1 MSKITIAN
9 INKTNVPTPSGGRV
23 SLFSDSSNNDNPSV
37 KYPDGSV
44 KDLTDTGGG
53 ITGGTYVSSAST
65 ITLNNSD
72 GTGVDIS
79 GITTNNI
86 LDTHGY
92 IVDAVNG
99 DNSTGVKGSY
109 VKPFA
114 TIEGAES
121 VALSGETIRVI
132 TDIAEANRGKDG
144 LTYIFENNSTMSYP
158 STSPAI
164 TGLDWNS
171 LWTDQ
176 SGTDISYTVIGGRFT
191 IDSYWNGV
199 WRRSVV
205 RLTSA
210 SKVLMIDTE
219 YMEVVGD
226 DGWNF
231 YLEGDGCT
239 IDVRANGD
247 IVYAWMLVRV
257 EAPNTTC
264 NVYSKGSIRTNDL
277 GYGSSLING
286 NGAGSTVDCSNT
298 KLNLTAERSIT
309 CGGHYVGTMRGA
321 LTCNSSPNAKS
332 TFIINTPLYEEYDKH
347 INKAGD
353 EKGTIGSSNQC
364 NHYVQFNVDVFKLH
378 HDTSVPSASPYYGGH
393 SGVTSVSSSTKI
405 SFVVDLN
412 VRLLI
417 LGVGHRL
424 DYSRV
429 TASTNKVKAIVNYN
443 DTTIVYTDPSLQNFY
458 DWKTGSNR
466 YAGSVI
472 DTRFCNFSFNGTT
485 KVIINPLAITAGQ
498 VTFGT
503 SDNTEDNAYIIG
515 EFISNG
521 SVKSTSF
528 VDSLTGASFST
539 GIPKMVMSHNSIITE
554 YAKYENLL

>member
-1 MSKITIAN
+1 
-9 INKTNVPTPSGGRV
+9 
-23 SLFSDSSNNDNPSV
+23 
-37 KYPDGSV
+37 
-44 KDLTDTGGG
+44 
-53 ITGGTYVSSAST
+53 
-65 ITLNNSD
+65 
-72 GTGVDIS
+72 
-79 GITTNNI
+79 
-86 LDTHGY
+86 
-92 IVDAVNG
+92 
-99 DNSTGVKGSY
+99 
-109 VKPFA
+109 
-114 TIEGAES
+114 
-121 VALSGETIRVI
+121 
-132 TDIAEANRGKDG
+132 
-144 LTYIFENNSTMSYP
+144 
-158 STSPAI
+158 
-164 TGLDWNS
+164 
-171 LWTDQ
+171 
-176 SGTDISYTVIGGRFT
+176 
-191 IDSYWNGV
+191 
-199 WRRSVV
+199 
-205 RLTSA
+205 
-210 SKVLMIDTE
+210 
-219 YMEVVGD
+219 
-226 DGWNF
+226 
-231 YLEGDGCT
+231 
-239 IDVRANGD
+239 
-247 IVYAWMLVRV
+247 
-257 EAPNTTC
+257 
-264 NVYSKGSIRTNDL
+264 
-277 GYGSSLING
+277 
-286 NGAGSTVDCSNT
+286 
-298 KLNLTAERSIT
+298 
-309 CGGHYVGTMRGA
+309 MRGA

-364 NHYVQFNVDVFKLH
+364 NHYVQFNVDIFKLH

-429 TASTNKVKAIVNYN
+429 TASTNKVKALVNYN

-458 DWKTGSNR
+458 DWKAGSNR
-466 YAGSVI
+466 YAGSVV

-485 KVIINPLAITAGQ
+485 KVIINPLAVTAGQ